1 MEMNLRTTKQN
12 NRPSPS
18 QRQKTDELWQMFA
31 QKLQMQEIPP
41 LEATAR
47 ARILRKIEEKLAR
60 KPHPFLRNWQY
71 GFSFALAA
79 MILIVTLPWLF
90 PSPASNVSPPF
101 RALSSPQEIP
111 VPEAAPSVLIPPND
125 LAGAAVVGKSLAA
138 NTGPMVAMNQFLVE
152 PAVLQNLRWSSQEER
167 WTIYR
172 SPDLI
177 AFAPPAGEVQAA
189 IESIRKQTGAVREL
203 EYVGTLIPT
212 ESNISF
218 LTQVAGAENLI
229 LVQTEAIP
237 HRITLGFVLAEL
249 LQQTIRSLIPWGLV
263 FLLGSLIFLLLFA
276 IRKDPLYR
284 WVFLCCLLLA
294 ILLPVLQPT
303 NAMRWFSFQAPL
315 QDGTMGNER
324 DGEWTRTYYASGDID
339 QVAPG
344 FHLALGGTP
353 DLLAPKNSLDIIPSQ
368 TAAGLEIIGNDS
380 INARWLLAGAN
391 VLLRGL
397 LYLIPLVLYLW
408 IVLLGKRQTIPVKF
422 PQSLQ

>member
-1 MEMNLRTTKQN
+1 MNLRTPKQN
-12 NRPSPS
+12 HQPSPS
-18 QRQKTDELWQMFA
+18 ERQETDELWQTFA
-31 QKLQMQEIPP
+31 QKLQMQEILP
-41 LEATAR
+41 LEAAGQ
-47 ARILRKIEEKLAR
+47 ARILRNIEGKLAR

-71 GFSFALAA
+71 GFSFALAT
-79 MILIVTLPWLF
+79 MVLIVTLPWLF
-90 PSPASNVSPPF
+90 PSTENNANPPF
-101 RALSSPQEIP
+101 RALSSPQEVP
-111 VPEAAPSVLIPPND
+111 APEATPSVLIPPND
-125 LAGAAVVGKSLAA
+125 LAGATVGEKSLAA
-138 NTGPMVAMNQFLVE
+138 NSSTAISMNQFLVE
-152 PAVLQNLRWSSQEER
+152 PAVLQNLRWSSQEEQ

-172 SPDLI
+172 SPDLV

-203 EYVGTLIPT
+203 EYAGTLIPA
-212 ESNISF
+212 ESNIAF
-218 LTQVAGAENLI
+218 RNQAAGAENLI
-229 LVQTEAIP
+229 LVQTETISP
-237 HRITLGFVLAEL
+237 RITLGFVLAGL

-263 FLLGSLIFLLLFA
+263 FLIASLIFLLLFA

-284 WVFLCCLLLA
+284 WVFLCCLILA

-315 QDGTMGNER
+315 QVGAISNER
-324 DGEWTRTYYASGDID
+324 DGEWTRTYYAGIEID

-353 DLLAPKNSLDIIPSQ
+353 DLIAPKNSLDIIPLQ
-368 TAAGLEIIGNDS
+368 TAVGLEIIGNDS
-380 INARWLLAGAN
+380 VNARWLLAGAN

-408 IVLLGKRQTIPVKF
+408 IVLLGKRQPIPVKF